1 MALMQRGRHYL
12 FFAIRPDAATAE
24 RICRLAADFRRRH
37 QLAGRP
43 VAAERLHISLNFVA
57 DLCRPDPQVIDRA
70 VAAAAEVVMPSFVVA
85 LDQLGTWGRGA
96 GPKPV
101 VLGADD
107 GVIGANLLHGKIHP
121 ALARAG
127 LAPRI
132 EPVIEPHLTLLR
144 DTAHVPMA
152 YVEPLIWRVEA
163 FVLLDS
169 VRGEGRH
176 EVLGC
181 WPLAGPSNAAMSP
194 S

>member
-1 MALMQRGRHYL
+1 MQRGRHYL

-24 RICRLAADFRRRH
+24 RICRFAAEFRRRH

-57 DLCRPDPQVIDRA
+57 DLAKPDQQVIDRA
-70 VAAAAEVVMPSFVVA
+70 RAAAAGVVMPSFVVA
-85 LDQLGTWGRGA
+85 LDRVGTWGRGA

-101 VLGADD
+101 VLSADD

-127 LAPRI
+127 LAPRT

-144 DTAHVPMA
+144 DTAHVPVA
-152 YVEPLIWRVEA
+152 FIDPLTWRVEA

-176 EVLGC
+176 EMLGC

-194 S
+194 R